1 MRRSSPDA
9 TAADHRR
16 ELLVLGILRWQTL
29 SAYAIDRAVRRHTV
43 LYRGLRHGNV
53 YNLVGR
59 LAESGYIGAR
69 SGKASRGPAASKN
82 IYHVT
87 AKGEQRFREIL
98 EAVLCD
104 TAADDCSLQIAL
116 VLLTQLRRSQA
127 TRMLERRSKE
137 LIAQERRFKRLFGD
151 STRSAAAA
159 LAGSHA
165 MSRLQSE
172 KRFVGDALRLIAKTG
187 SYPDWE

>member
-1 MRRSSPDA
+1 M
-9 TAADHRR
+9 
-16 ELLVLGILRWQTL
+16 LGILRWQAL

-59 LAESGYIGAR
+59 LAESGYIGGR
-69 SGKASRGPAASKN
+69 SGKANRGPAASK
-82 IYHVT
+82 IVYHVT
-87 AKGEQRFREIL
+87 PKGEQRFRQIL
-98 EAVLCD
+98 EAVLYD

-127 TRMLERRSKE
+127 TRMLERRNRE
-137 LIAQERRFKRLFGD
+137 LIAQERRLKRLYGD
-151 STRSAAAA
+151 SSRSAAAS
-159 LAGSHA
+159 LAGAHA
-165 MSRLQSE
+165 VSRLQSE
-172 KRFVGDALRLIAKTG
+172 KRFVSDALRLIAKRS